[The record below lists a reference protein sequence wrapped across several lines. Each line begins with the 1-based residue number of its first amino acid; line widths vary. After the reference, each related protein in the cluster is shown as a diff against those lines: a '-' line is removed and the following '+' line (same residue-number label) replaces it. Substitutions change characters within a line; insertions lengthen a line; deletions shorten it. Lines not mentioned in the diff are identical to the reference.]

1 MIWDINE
8 HDQDEFRS
16 MQDKFIRQKTA
27 VIQLIAIEMQQA
39 LPQYGDAF
47 AFMNRSLDISNG
59 VSGRHGHCETLVLD
73 MWTVFVQPDVDAY
86 RFLGMNCCEHTGRI
100 ATGNAAKSHRHDKLE
115 ADCKDKVDGK
125 NMSPLNK
132 IVRLT

>member
-1 MIWDINE
+1 MWDINE
-8 HDQDEFRS
+8 HDQHEFRS

-59 VSGRHGHCETLVLD
+59 VSGRHYNCDNLVHD
-73 MWTVFVQPDVDAY
+73 M
-86 RFLGMNCCEHTGRI
+86 
-100 ATGNAAKSHRHDKLE
+100 
-115 ADCKDKVDGK
+115 
-125 NMSPLNK
+125 
-132 IVRLT
+132 

>member
-8 HDQDEFRS
+8 HDQHEFRG
-16 MQDKFIRQKTA
+16 MPDKFIRQKTA

-73 MWTVFVQPDVDAY
+73 MWTVFAQLDLDEY
-86 RFLGMNCCEHTGRI
+86 RLPGMKCCDQMG
-100 ATGNAAKSHRHDKLE
+100 
-115 ADCKDKVDGK
+115 
-125 NMSPLNK
+125 
-132 IVRLT
+132 

>member
-8 HDQDEFRS
+8 HDQHEFRS
-16 MQDKFIRQKTA
+16 MPDKFIRQKTA

-47 AFMNRSLDISNG
+47 AFMNFSLDISNG
-59 VSGRHGHCETLVLD
+59 VSGRHDHCETLVID
-73 MWTVFVQPDVDAY
+73 MWTVFVQPEVDAY
-86 RFLGMNCCEHTGRI
+86 RFIGMNCCAHTGRI
-100 ATGNAAKSHRHDKLE
+100 AIGNAAKSHRHDKLE